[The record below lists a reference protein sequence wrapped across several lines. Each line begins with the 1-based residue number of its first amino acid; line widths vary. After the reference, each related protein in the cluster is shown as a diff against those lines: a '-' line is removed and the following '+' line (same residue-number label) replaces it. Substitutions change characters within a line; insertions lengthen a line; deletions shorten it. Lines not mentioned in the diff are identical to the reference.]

1 MTLDA
6 DFDVVWRS
14 SSGIDGWLT
23 TRQARRLYE
32 EASRVAPGAWIVEIG
47 SHHGRSTTVL
57 AAGKPD
63 EVHLLAVDPF
73 DDSRWGGGLSAFDT
87 FEANIARLAVPGV
100 DTFRGLSSEAATA
113 WPGNPIGLLFIDG
126 AHDRESV
133 LRDIDGWKPYLAEG
147 ARVIFH
153 DAFSSIGVTKAI
165 TQHVLTDRSLTFL
178 GSERSLVVFQH
189 RLLKLGRMSLLANRA
204 QLLPRYVWFLRNLSI
219 KYALR
224 RGWRPVAA
232 ALGDPEGAYLY

>member
-73 DDSRWGGGLSAFDT
+73 DDSRWGGGPGAFDM

-100 DTFRGLSSEAATA
+100 ETFRGLSSEAATA

-133 LRDIDGWKPYLAEG
+133 LQDVDGWKPYLAEG
-147 ARVIFH
+147 ATVVFH
-153 DAFSSIGVTKAI
+153 DAFSSIGVTVAI
-165 TQHVLTDRSLTFL
+165 TQRILTDRSLTFL
-178 GSERSLVVFQH
+178 GFERSLVVFQH
-189 RLLKLGRMSLLANRA
+189 RLLKVGTMSLLANRA